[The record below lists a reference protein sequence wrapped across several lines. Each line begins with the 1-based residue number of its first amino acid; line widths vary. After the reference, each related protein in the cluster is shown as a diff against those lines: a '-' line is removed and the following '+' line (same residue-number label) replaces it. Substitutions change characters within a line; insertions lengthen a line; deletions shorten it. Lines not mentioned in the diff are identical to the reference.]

1 MPLSNLLKSAA
12 GIPHSAT
19 RGRQPEPQTPSWQAG
34 DGTARNPS
42 TVVPKPKRLSYTLI
56 SGENE

>member
-19 RGRQPEPQTPSWQAG
+19 RGRQPEPRTPSWLVG

-42 TVVPKPKRLSYTLI
+42 AVVPKPKRLSYTL
-56 SGENE
+56 